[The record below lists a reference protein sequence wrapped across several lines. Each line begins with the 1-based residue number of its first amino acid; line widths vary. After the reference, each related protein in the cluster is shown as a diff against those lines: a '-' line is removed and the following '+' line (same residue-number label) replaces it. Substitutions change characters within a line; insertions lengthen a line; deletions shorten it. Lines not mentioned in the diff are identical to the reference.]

1 MSGSL
6 RICLYSPADLN
17 IVSGASIWVQAVAAT
32 LDVGANTH
40 VVVPLRTVERRRL
53 ITDPL
58 RRLSRAEIVDPRRLR
73 PYVPAAGLDT
83 EDALDLIELL
93 DRESPFDVIVLRS
106 YETCLA
112 AVARAGLRGRLWSTY
127 VLEPERDMAS
137 PAYLAAL
144 AQIAHGSRYVVAQS
158 EEMQALVETVVPA
171 ARGKT
176 IILPPAVPDPG
187 SEGPGL
193 PEPRQRLWYAGKFHP
208 FYPVPLMLDM
218 FESLRR
224 DHPSLDFHAIGDQ
237 FFRASGDEG
246 WADDLERRLVTTP
259 GVTWHGAVSRDEVI
273 RLLGSGGIALSL
285 WDYRHGDR
293 MNDLV
298 VSTKLLDYCRAGLPV
313 VLNRTAAQETILGRD
328 YPLFVEG
335 LGEAESLVRRL
346 LDEPSFAA
354 AAGERCRAAASR
366 FTYPVVYAAL
376 APYLEGRTK
385 SSLATNAP

>member
-6 RICLYSPADLN
+6 RICVYSPADLN

-32 LDVGANTH
+32 LHVGASTH
-40 VVVPLRTVERRRL
+40 VVLPLRTVERRRL

-58 RRLSRAEIVDPRRLR
+58 RRLSRVEIVDPRHLR

-106 YETCLA
+106 FETCLA
-112 AVARAGLRGRLWSTY
+112 AVARPGLRSRLWSTY

-144 AQIAHGSRYVVAQS
+144 AQIAHGSRYVVTQS
-158 EEMQALVETVVPA
+158 EEMRALLETVVPA

-218 FESLRR
+218 FS
-224 DHPSLDFHAIGDQ
+224 PSA
-237 FFRASGDEG
+237 
-246 WADDLERRLVTTP
+246 
-259 GVTWHGAVSRDEVI
+259 
-273 RLLGSGGIALSL
+273 
-285 WDYRHGDR
+285 
-293 MNDLV
+293 
-298 VSTKLLDYCRAGLPV
+298 
-313 VLNRTAAQETILGRD
+313 
-328 YPLFVEG
+328 
-335 LGEAESLVRRL
+335 
-346 LDEPSFAA
+346 
-354 AAGERCRAAASR
+354 
-366 FTYPVVYAAL
+366 
-376 APYLEGRTK
+376 
-385 SSLATNAP
+385 